1 MNHSAATSE
10 ARLGGYIGKFR
21 PVWAATFRNVEDR
34 DGNVLYFKTAF
45 EAECVAWRI
54 LYALEQPIMLRSG
67 DRVESAKQDAE
78 AIFDLPPIRTKGRV
92 ITIERKR
99 IEA

>member
-54 LYALEQPIMLRSG
+54 LYALEQPTMLRSG
-67 DRVESAKQDAE
+67 EIIGTHRREAE
-78 AIFDLPPIRTKGRV
+78 TYFTPQRAR
-92 ITIERKR
+92 
-99 IEA
+99 A